1 VGRKS
6 QVPMRVTRLTSSSF
20 FSGYELVT
28 RMCIDM
34 IVLKS
39 ACLLSK
45 ETYSRCFGGL
55 RYRQFSVKELSWC
68 AKSSRPAGQSKNT
81 LARDE
86 TTWTPIDRFGIVA
99 CISRNRVIGVNGA
112 LPWDIPEDRKRFTEL
127 TKGTILVVGRKTF
140 QERPNQSHVS
150 HAAACIVIS
159 KTLQNNLLD
168 TSALVASGTELH
180 IAQSFPQALHVAR
193 ELQDRLFPNTVEPT
207 TTTMLNCW
215 VAGGEPV
222 FHAAIMHPSAKVL
235 DLTVVDVDID
245 TASSSS
251 STSND
256 ARRVC
261 AKFPPKYHWDIR
273 FQQVSAVTTT
283 TQGSVENHTM
293 TAPISITHQVFHR
306 VKGRR

>member
-1 VGRKS
+1 MRDPFDIMLIFLEGIAHVG
-6 QVPMRVTRLTSSSF
+6 
-20 FSGYELVT
+20 
-28 RMCIDM
+28 M
-34 IVLKS
+34 IVRQS
-39 ACLLSK
+39 VGLLSK
-45 ETYSRCFGGL
+45 ATTYSRCFGGL
-55 RYRQFSVKELSWC
+55 RYRQFSIKELSWC
-68 AKSSRPAGQSKNT
+68 AKSSLSKGQSKNT
-81 LARDE
+81 LAKDV

-99 CISRNRVIGVNGA
+99 CMSRNRVIGVDGV

-127 TKGTILVVGRKTF
+127 TKGTILVLGRKTF

-159 KTLQNNLLD
+159 KTLQLQNVD

-193 ELQDRLFPNTVEPT
+193 ELQDRLFPKDVDPT
-207 TTTMLNCW
+207 TTTTMHCW

-235 DLTVVDVDID
+235 DLTVVNVDID
-245 TASSSS
+245 TASK
-251 STSND
+251 
-256 ARRVC
+256 RVY
-261 AKFPPKYHWDIR
+261 AKFPPKYHWDTR

-283 TQGSVENHTM
+283 TQGSVENRTT
-293 TAPISITHQVFHR
+293 TAPISITHQVLHR